1 MRELE
6 KRRVIESHFNHGHSA
21 AGIWKYVK
29 YLPISRATVYRHVQ
43 RLRNGGNSSRKLGYA
58 GKISEASLVAKRK
71 IADRLRRNPA
81 QSVRKISREIKIPKT
96 TAQDIVRRDLKLKE
110 RKKEKKQALVSPQK
124 AKRER
129 QDQEFFVEVWTA
141 TRTDEFCF
149 AMKNFS

>member
-1 MRELE
+1 M
-6 KRRVIESHFNHGHSA
+6 
-21 AGIWKYVK
+21 
-29 YLPISRATVYRHVQ
+29 
-43 RLRNGGNSSRKLGYA
+43 
-58 GKISEASLVAKRK
+58 AKRK